1 MKEYKFYGVD
11 FKTELKLA
19 IIVGL
24 IFIILWPAFIFF
36 YYKLSGLEY
45 LRWIPKSVF
54 FGAMI
59 IALAI
64 ALISL
69 HFLGKKF
76 RKLWLLQI
84 KDKKILIEYNK
95 KKKEINLD
103 QIIKIIING
112 GSELR
117 YFTIITSIEKIKIRL
132 GTGVLAPFSKKKDL
146 EEIDYFTKQLQPY
159 LNQNFIKND
168 RRVRLSPPGTI
179 KLTYTRKT

>member
-11 FKTELKLA
+11 FKTELKLGGICGVLILCLLTFIE
-19 IIVGL
+19 IIFHQITPRVSL
-24 IFIILWPAFIFF
+24 YQRMINIFI
-36 YYKLSGLEY
+36 S
-45 LRWIPKSVF
+45 
-54 FGAMI
+54 
-59 IALAI
+59 LAI
-64 ALISL
+64 TLLLIR
-69 HFLGKKF
+69 FLGKKL
-76 RKLWLLQI
+76 RKIWILQL

-103 QIIKIIING
+103 QIKKIIING

-132 GTGVLAPFSKKKDL
+132 GTGALAPFSKKKDL
-146 EEIDYFTKQLQPY
+146 EEIDCFTKQLQPY

-168 RRVRLSPPGTI
+168 RRVKLSPPGTI